1 MFCDNLL
8 DSCNPILRN
17 VKRDKMNLQ
26 IGQKGDMACMTTG
39 EILAKLRI
47 EKNVGQ
53 KELATYLRVSVGTVS
68 NYENDVHS
76 PDLTTLSR
84 LADYFEVTTDYLL
97 GRTQYRFD
105 PQLLDKHVSREYT
118 VTDIINT
125 VLTFDS
131 GTVDQLM
138 EYAHFLQTR
147 H

>member
-1 MFCDNLL
+1 
-8 DSCNPILRN
+8 
-17 VKRDKMNLQ
+17 
-26 IGQKGDMACMTTG
+26 MTTG

-105 PQLLDKHVSREYT
+105 PQLLDKYVSREYT